1 MRYFQRLLGMR
12 QQLFVLGIV
21 GAVVGVSAP
30 AAQIASYVDNNGRRV
45 YVNAEEAAKQGASK
59 RKPKRKQRSRH
70 SVLVRRDP
78 YTNQL
83 VTVPV
88 PNESLES
95 PESAKAAPKQPE
107 SAASP
112 TGEDSQYDRGAAEL
126 VERPNLS
133 TPMILDELIVSTA
146 ERHAVDPNLVR
157 AIVKVESNFN
167 PAAISRKGATGL
179 MQLMPAT
186 ARRFGVGN
194 LFDPEENLD
203 GGVRYL
209 KHLLGM
215 YAGNLPLSLAAYNA
229 GENAVAR
236 YGGIPPYPE
245 TRRYIRKVSSLYSG
259 RYALRPQR
267 PVIMKWVDERGRMHF
282 SNTQGW

>member
-1 MRYFQRLLGMR
+1 MR

-21 GAVVGVSAP
+21 VVVVVVSAP
-30 AAQIASYVDNNGRRV
+30 AARIASYVDNNGRRV
-45 YVNAEEAAKQGASK
+45 YVNTGDAAKQVASK
-59 RKPKRKQRSRH
+59 RKPRRQQRARH

-78 YTNQL
+78 DTNQL
-83 VTVPV
+83 VTVPA
-88 PNESLES
+88 PNEPLGSSGPAPATARQAKGARS
-95 PESAKAAPKQPE
+95 PS
-107 SAASP
+107 
-112 TGEDSQYDRGAAEL
+112 GAENGTTRMA
-126 VERPNLS
+126 V
-133 TPMILDELIVSTA
+133 DELIVSTA
-146 ERHAVDPNLVR
+146 ERHSIDPDLVR

-194 LFDPEENLD
+194 RFDPEENLD

-209 KHLLGM
+209 KHLLWLYG
-215 YAGNLPLSLAAYNA
+215 GNLVLSLAAYNA

-245 TRRYIRKVSSLYSG
+245 TRRYVRKVSSLYG
-259 RYALRPQR
+259 RGNDLRPGFQR
-267 PVIMKWVDERGRMHF
+267 PVIMKWVDERGRVHF